1 MACGWTWARPS
12 VWPSSTQCCSR
23 LVDNHRMADLKGI
36 NVVVE
41 PLVEPGAPF
50 GTAARS
56 GEKYLT
62 PQGFTAIRDGQ
73 KSRADVPPVAPATGK
88 PRWLKAL
95 PAGGERYAAIR
106 RNVHQHKLATVCEEA
121 KCPNIGECWNAGTA
135 TIMLMGAVCTRA
147 CRFCSVDTGNPRQW
161 LDAEEPENTA
171 RSVEL
176 MKLKYI
182 VLTSVN
188 RDDLPDGGAG
198 HYADAIRAIKRRTPH
213 VAVEALTPD
222 FQGVLRDVETV
233 VDSGLEVFAQN
244 VETVKRLTHPVRD
257 PRASYEQTLAVLA
270 HAKKHRPDV
279 LTKTSLM
286 LGLGETDEEIAATM
300 DDLRAANVD
309 LLTLGQYL
317 RPTVHHLEVQRFVT
331 PAQFD
336 EYRGWALAKG
346 FRECV
351 SGPLV
356 RSSYRA
362 EQALAGNNAGLRNG
376 DTPHFLA
383 KGDAPLDEVHTLLPA
398 DAGKWGASRSSPIE
412 VKWLGRVDYEPTWR
426 EMQRITDT
434 RDGNTPDEIWLL
446 EHPPV
451 FTQGLNGDPSHV
463 LGAGDIPVVQIDR
476 GGQVTYH
483 GPGQLVVYP
492 LIDIRRAGMGVR
504 DLVTALER
512 AVIEYCAGFGIK
524 AECRKNA
531 PGVYVDGRKVASVGL
546 RIRRGASYHGL
557 AFNVNMDLEP
567 FQRINPCGYAGLQM
581 TQLAALGSP
590 DASVESVG
598 QAFAPFL
605 QEALAHLRSQRK

>member
-1 MACGWTWARPS
+1 MASLKDIPVVTE
-12 VWPSSTQCCSR
+12 SR
-23 LVDNHRMADLKGI
+23 AI
-36 NVVVE
+36 
-41 PLVEPGAPF
+41 
-50 GTAARS
+50 RS
-56 GEKYLT
+56 GEKYVT
-62 PQGFTAIRDGQ
+62 PQGFTAIKDGQ
-73 KSRADVPPVAPATGK
+73 KQRAGTVPAPATGRK
-88 PRWLKAL
+88 PSWIRAQL
-95 PAGGERYAAIR
+95 PVGAGFGAVKGI
-106 RNVHQHKLATVCEEA
+106 VHEHRLATVCEEA

-198 HYADAIRAIKRRTPH
+198 HYASAIRAIKRRTPH

-257 PRASYEQTLAVLA
+257 ARASYEQTLAVLE
-270 HAKKHRPDV
+270 HAKKYKPEV

-286 LGLGETDEEIAATM
+286 LGLGETDEEIAQTM
-300 DDLRAANVD
+300 DDLRAVNVD

-331 PAQFD
+331 PAEFD
-336 EYRGWALAKG
+336 QYREWALAKG

-351 SGPLV
+351 AGPLV

-362 EQALAGNNAGLRNG
+362 EQAVSGL
-376 DTPHFLA
+376 TPTKENVVEA
-383 KGDAPLDEVHTLLPA
+383 TP
-398 DAGKWGASRSSPIE
+398 S
-412 VKWLGRVDYEPTWR
+412 VKWLGRVEYEPTWR

-434 RDGNTPDEIWLL
+434 RDEHTPDEIWLL

-451 FTQGLNGDPSHV
+451 FTLGLNADASHV
-463 LGAGDIPVVQIDR
+463 LAAGDIPVVKIDR

-492 LIDIRRAGMGVR
+492 LIDIRRAGLGVR

-512 AVIEYCAGFGIK
+512 AVIAYCKSVGIT

-531 PGVYVDGRKVASVGL
+531 PGVYVDGKKIASVGL

-567 FQRINPCGYAGLQM
+567 FGRINPCGYAGLQM
-581 TQLAALGSP
+581 TQVAALGSP

-605 QEALAHLRSQRK
+605 QDALAQFRTQRK